1 MSFLACMTSIFHAR
15 QFYINSE
22 HIWHILKA
30 KKFNWFFTPFSPF
43 FSTRPTSESYND
55 PLKVLT
61 EGSMVE
67 YLPVGSQEDPQTIID
82 KKNFEPWNPKSQSQ
96 PSVQCKAKYLM
107 CNLLIFFKTDNSSPS
122 SSTGGSTGNGSGG
135 QSGGGGGGGGSAGP
149 SLSHEQ
155 FRAALQVSTLMNT
168 HPRKVT

>member
-82 KKNFEPWNPKSQSQ
+82 KKNFDPWNPKSQSQ
-96 PSVQCKAKYLM
+96 PSVQWD
-107 CNLLIFFKTDNSSPS
+107 FSFKTLISKKEEWCCTVDPTSRRQVEQAPPLVLTNRLRHPHLRS
-122 SSTGGSTGNGSGG
+122 SSQTSSI
-135 QSGGGGGGGGSAGP
+135 QARM
-149 SLSHEQ
+149 SH
-155 FRAALQVSTLMNT
+155 S
-168 HPRKVT
+168 KVTSKAPSD

>member
-43 FSTRPTSESYND
+43 FSTRPTSESYKD
-55 PLKVLT
+55 LLKVLT

-67 YLPVGSQEDPQTIID
+67 YLPLGSQEDPQTIID
-82 KKNFEPWNPKSQSQ
+82 KKN
-96 PSVQCKAKYLM
+96 
-107 CNLLIFFKTDNSSPS
+107 SSPEILNHNPSPLCTDFYVNHRKYYREAYQKKLGQFGKAGQLKICGSIKLLFFRTSISCQIEILTRSNIS
-122 SSTGGSTGNGSGG
+122 S
-135 QSGGGGGGGGSAGP
+135 
-149 SLSHEQ
+149 LLFLRRQ
-155 FRAALQVSTLMNT
+155 FPIKWKAFW
-168 HPRKVT
+168 

>member
-96 PSVQCKAKYLM
+96 PSVQSSEPFCGDRQVLKNQDPTA
-107 CNLLIFFKTDNSSPS
+107 IFFNSFNFKSIVLWS
-122 SSTGGSTGNGSGG
+122 FWFLTVVSRRAWSEINTGFKW
-135 QSGGGGGGGGSAGP
+135 QS
-149 SLSHEQ
+149 
-155 FRAALQVSTLMNT
+155 RV
-168 HPRKVT
+168 